1 MNLGQKLKS
10 IRTDNNLTM
19 EELRNLL
26 NRKYDLNISKSM
38 ISRWENEKSEPLNT
52 YLSAYAKEFDLDL
65 NELLGINI
73 SLDKIPRIKMIKKFV
88 NVPILGEIACGQ
100 PMFCEENFE
109 GIFQIDEDLDKP
121 DFCLIAR
128 GDSMIDAGIHD
139 GDIAFMRKTPIVENG
154 KIAAVYYDED
164 VTLKRYYSK
173 GNQVILQPENKF
185 YSPIIIDLYE
195 DIPLQIL
202 GELIGVYSKV
212 SR

>member
-1 MNLGQKLKS
+1 MTKLTENLKRYRKLNGYTQETIAPKLELTTSAYGAYEQGRNTPPLSKLKQLAK
-10 IRTDNNLTM
+10 I
-19 EELRNLL
+19 
-26 NRKYDLNISKSM
+26 YNIS
-38 ISRWENEKSEPLNT
+38 ISELTGEK
-52 YLSAYAKEFDLDL
+52 
-65 NELLGINI
+65 
-73 SLDKIPRIKMIKKFV
+73 SLDKIPGIKIIKKFV
-88 NVPILGEIACGQ
+88 NVPILGEIVCGQ

-139 GDIAFMRKTPIVENG
+139 GDIVFMRKTSVVENG

-164 VTLKRYYSK
+164 VTLKRFYRK

-185 YSPIIIDLYE
+185 YAPIIIDLYE

-202 GELIGVYSKV
+202 GELIGVYSKIN
-212 SR
+212 R

>member
-1 MNLGQKLKS
+1 MATLNQNIKNRRIELNMTQ
-10 IRTDNNLTM
+10 
-19 EELRNLL
+19 EELAL
-26 NRKYDLNISKSM
+26 KTGYKSKSAISKIELGNRDLSQSQ
-38 ISRWENEKSEPLNT
+38 ISVFAKALNT
-52 YLSAYAKEFDLDL
+52 TPGYLMGWQDEPDYS
-65 NELLGINI
+65 
-73 SLDKIPRIKMIKKFV
+73 KIPGIKMIKKFV

-100 PMFCEENFE
+100 PMFCEQNFE
-109 GIFQIDEDLDKP
+109 GVFQIDEDLDKP

-195 DIPLQIL
+195 NIPLKIL
-202 GELIGVYSKV
+202 GELIGVYSKI

>member
-1 MNLGQKLKS
+1 MNLADRIKYKRKELNK
-10 IRTDNNLTM
+10 TL
-19 EELRNLL
+19 EEVGKQVGVTRATIQRYENGNIQNIPSDKIELL
-26 NRKYDLNISKSM
+26 AKA
-38 ISRWENEKSEPLNT
+38 LNT
-52 YLSAYAKEFDLDL
+52 TPGYLMGWQDDLDY
-65 NELLGINI
+65 
-73 SLDKIPRIKMIKKFV
+73 SKIPGIKIIKKFV

-139 GDIAFMRKTPIVENG
+139 SDIVFMRKTSVVENG
-154 KIAAVYYDED
+154 KIAAVYYDDD
-164 VTLKRYYSK
+164 VTLKRYYRK

-195 DIPLQIL
+195 DIPLKIL

>member
-1 MNLGQKLKS
+1 MDIKNKIRDLRKENGYTQEEVAYKLGMSTSAYGYYEQGKTVPPLNKLRKLAS
-10 IRTDNNLTM
+10 I
-19 EELRNLL
+19 
-26 NRKYDLNISKSM
+26 YNIS
-38 ISRWENEKSEPLNT
+38 ISELTGEKSLE
-52 YLSAYAKEFDLDL
+52 
-65 NELLGINI
+65 
-73 SLDKIPRIKMIKKFV
+73 KIPGIKIIKKFV

-139 GDIAFMRKTPIVENG
+139 GDIVFMRKTSVVENG

-164 VTLKRYYSK
+164 VTLKRYYRK

-195 DIPLQIL
+195 DIPLQVL
-202 GELIGVYSKV
+202 GELIGIYSKV
-212 SR
+212 SRWDLKKLL

>member
-1 MNLGQKLKS
+1 MATLNQNIKKRRIELNMTQ
-10 IRTDNNLTM
+10 
-19 EELRNLL
+19 EELAL
-26 NRKYDLNISKSM
+26 KTGYKSKSAISKIELGNRDLSQSQ
-38 ISRWENEKSEPLNT
+38 ISVFAKALNT
-52 YLSAYAKEFDLDL
+52 TPGYLMGWKDDPDYS
-65 NELLGINI
+65 
-73 SLDKIPRIKMIKKFV
+73 KIPGIKIIKKFV

-109 GIFQIDEDLDKP
+109 GIFQIDEDLDQP

>member
-19 EELRNLL
+19 EELKNLL

-73 SLDKIPRIKMIKKFV
+73 SLDKIPGIKIIKKFV

-185 YSPIIIDLYE
+185 YSPIIIDLYD

>member
-19 EELRNLL
+19 EELKNLL

-109 GIFQIDEDLDKP
+109 GIFQIDEDLDQP

-195 DIPLQIL
+195 DIPLLIL

>member
-1 MNLGQKLKS
+1 MTKLTENLKHYRKLNGYTQETIAPKLEITTSAYGSYEQGRNEPPYSKLKQLAK
-10 IRTDNNLTM
+10 I
-19 EELRNLL
+19 
-26 NRKYDLNISKSM
+26 YNIS
-38 ISRWENEKSEPLNT
+38 ISELTGEK
-52 YLSAYAKEFDLDL
+52 
-65 NELLGINI
+65 
-73 SLDKIPRIKMIKKFV
+73 SLDKIPGIKIIKKFV

-139 GDIAFMRKTPIVENG
+139 GDIVFMRKTPVVENG
-154 KIAAVYYDED
+154 KIAAVYYDEN
-164 VTLKRYYSK
+164 VTLKRYYRK

-185 YSPIIIDLYE
+185 YSPIIINLYE
-195 DIPLQIL
+195 DIPLQVL

>member
-1 MNLGQKLKS
+1 MKDIGSTIKS
-10 IRTDNNLTM
+10 
-19 EELRNLL
+19 LR
-26 NRKYDLNISKSM
+26 
-38 ISRWENEKSEPLNT
+38 ISREMNQNDVAKKIGVSKQTLFKYENGIVQNIPTKYIERLANLFDVSPG
-52 YLSAYAKEFDLDL
+52 YIMGWQDDLDY
-65 NELLGINI
+65 
-73 SLDKIPRIKMIKKFV
+73 SKIPGIKIIKKFV

-139 GDIAFMRKTPIVENG
+139 GDIVFMRKTPVVENG

-185 YSPIIIDLYE
+185 YSPIMIDLYE
-195 DIPLQIL
+195 DIPLKIL

>member
-1 MNLGQKLKS
+1 MNLADRIKYKRKELNK
-10 IRTDNNLTM
+10 TL
-19 EELRNLL
+19 EEVGKQVGVTRATIQRYENGNIQNIPSDKIELL
-26 NRKYDLNISKSM
+26 AKA
-38 ISRWENEKSEPLNT
+38 LNT
-52 YLSAYAKEFDLDL
+52 TPAYLMGWQEDSDYSKY
-65 NELLGINI
+65 
-73 SLDKIPRIKMIKKFV
+73 PRIKMIKKFV

-139 GDIAFMRKTPIVENG
+139 GDIAFMRKTPVVENG

>member
-1 MNLGQKLKS
+1 MATLNQNIKNRRIELNMTQ
-10 IRTDNNLTM
+10 
-19 EELRNLL
+19 EELAL
-26 NRKYDLNISKSM
+26 KTGYKSKSAISKIELGNRDLSQSQ
-38 ISRWENEKSEPLNT
+38 ISVFAKALNT
-52 YLSAYAKEFDLDL
+52 TPGYLMGWQDEPDYS
-65 NELLGINI
+65 
-73 SLDKIPRIKMIKKFV
+73 KIPGIKMIKKFV

-109 GIFQIDEDLDKP
+109 GIFQIDEDLDQP

>member
-1 MNLGQKLKS
+1 MKDIGSTIKSLRVSRGMNQ
-10 IRTDNNLTM
+10 TDVAKKIGVSKQTLFKYENGIVQNIPTKYIERLANLFDVSPGYLM
-19 EELRNLL
+19 GWQ
-26 NRKYDLNISKSM
+26 D
-38 ISRWENEKSEPLNT
+38 EPD
-52 YLSAYAKEFDLDL
+52 YS
-65 NELLGINI
+65 
-73 SLDKIPRIKMIKKFV
+73 KIPGIKIIKKFV

-109 GIFQIDEDLDKP
+109 GVFQIDEDLDKP

-154 KIAAVYYDED
+154 KIAAVFYDED

>member
-1 MNLGQKLKS
+1 MNLADRIKYKRKELNK
-10 IRTDNNLTM
+10 TL
-19 EELRNLL
+19 EEVGKQVGVTRATIQRYENGNIQNIPSDKIELL
-26 NRKYDLNISKSM
+26 AKA
-38 ISRWENEKSEPLNT
+38 LNT
-52 YLSAYAKEFDLDL
+52 TPGYLMGWQDDLDY
-65 NELLGINI
+65 
-73 SLDKIPRIKMIKKFV
+73 SKIPGIKIIKKFV

-139 GDIAFMRKTPIVENG
+139 GDIVFMRKTPVVENG

-195 DIPLQIL
+195 NIPLKIL

>member
-1 MNLGQKLKS
+1 MKDIGSTIKS
-10 IRTDNNLTM
+10 
-19 EELRNLL
+19 LR
-26 NRKYDLNISKSM
+26 
-38 ISRWENEKSEPLNT
+38 ISRQMNQTDVAKKIGVSKQTLFKYENGIVQNIPTKYIERLANLFDVSPG
-52 YLSAYAKEFDLDL
+52 YLMGWQDDLDY
-65 NELLGINI
+65 
-73 SLDKIPRIKMIKKFV
+73 SKIPGIKIIKKFV

-139 GDIAFMRKTPIVENG
+139 SDIVFMRKTSVVENG
-154 KIAAVYYDED
+154 KIAAVYYDDD
-164 VTLKRYYSK
+164 VTLKRYYRK

-195 DIPLQIL
+195 DIPLKIL
-202 GELIGVYSKV
+202 GELIGVYSKA